1 MAAFMAGGRPPSPV
15 DEILKNMNLTR
26 EDLARHSEQMRLFLT
41 GGADCASSSTFPTQP
56 SKHNTQTTLSRKSS
70 SRAISRSSSVVNTF
84 GRAASPSPSRVHVKP
99 EPFEEALPTRSLG
112 TMELVLERKSRQSR
126 ERRCMFRR
134 TFAWL
139 GAHKFFQPPM
149 HVLETTDALK
159 TKITPQ
165 TPHHYR
171 HYSERVLGD
180 AFASRTALPPF
191 GASDPST
198 PRPRS
203 RAPGSS
209 RAATPAG
216 RTIYTRTPHRPSSPG
231 SSPTRIINMV
241 SSPGPMR
248 SSPVRP
254 AKEVKLPYV
263 LPLGPYSEDKPDC
276 AYAGLIG
283 QAILSSPEHRL
294 TLQDIY
300 EWITTVYPYY
310 KRGEQTWM
318 NSVRH
323 CLSTMAVF
331 RKVPRVRNEG
341 KSLWA
346 VFDED
351 VPAFANGGFKK
362 SLCPDM
368 VKLEKEKQAKRG
380 PRKRGA
386 ATDDNRN
393 TKRHKS
399 EHVDAEGSRPAA
411 PPPMLPPYF
420 PPFHANPH
428 HQPYYQ
434 AYAPHAIPAE
444 VQAIPAEVVF
454 PPLPPNA
461 GFATSVSRP
470 ASVRPTS
477 SGGSAARPVS
487 AAGSVATEASIVR
500 GRDRSP
506 KPISSSSSVPAL
518 TPNCS
523 SSSSP
528 PLSFHASMMDDARYS
543 SSPALS
549 PAVAFMDTDDEE
561 DELDVE
567 WLHRGPPIAALAPS
581 ATLLRPADFNTSR
594 RSKSKQQRDARK
606 RPSPSLVHYK
616 SHLDPPPPS
625 AMHFPQAP
633 LLAVPGSSQM
643 TPPRQTGSADVHTP
657 LRKVSGTSDNGHFS
671 FSPFAPVTPQ
681 RLTYPNFDSP
691 WRTPSRSTYDLHAP
705 SSLLDEELHRQSLK
719 DISPSLLGLGG
730 RPKGLWDSP
739 LASSSPSV
747 ERFWG

>member
-1 MAAFMAGGRPPSPV
+1 
-15 DEILKNMNLTR
+15 
-26 EDLARHSEQMRLFLT
+26 
-41 GGADCASSSTFPTQP
+41 
-56 SKHNTQTTLSRKSS
+56 
-70 SRAISRSSSVVNTF
+70 
-84 GRAASPSPSRVHVKP
+84 
-99 EPFEEALPTRSLG
+99 
-112 TMELVLERKSRQSR
+112 
-126 ERRCMFRR
+126 
-134 TFAWL
+134 
-139 GAHKFFQPPM
+139 
-149 HVLETTDALK
+149 
-159 TKITPQ
+159 
-165 TPHHYR
+165 
-171 HYSERVLGD
+171 
-180 AFASRTALPPF
+180 
-191 GASDPST
+191 
-198 PRPRS
+198 
-203 RAPGSS
+203 
-209 RAATPAG
+209 
-216 RTIYTRTPHRPSSPG
+216 
-231 SSPTRIINMV
+231 MV

-477 SGGSAARPVS
+477 SAGSAARPVS

-549 PAVAFMDTDDEE
+549 PAVAFYGYRRRRGRVGCGMVAQRTPDRSTRAQCYSSQAGRLQHIAPVEVEAAARCAEAVRGMSISRAAGMLFLMFFDIGSLGPARARVAHSRAQCSEGEAEGASTQRFDDAFP
-561 DELDVE
+561 VRA
-567 WLHRGPPIAALAPS
+567 HAAATPAPRLLRTGLAPRLANS
-581 ATLLRPADFNTSR
+581 ASR
-594 RSKSKQQRDARK
+594 
-606 RPSPSLVHYK
+606 V
-616 SHLDPPPPS
+616 
-625 AMHFPQAP
+625 
-633 LLAVPGSSQM
+633 V
-643 TPPRQTGSADVHTP
+643 
-657 LRKVSGTSDNGHFS
+657 VSGFH
-671 FSPFAPVTPQ
+671 
-681 RLTYPNFDSP
+681 
-691 WRTPSRSTYDLHAP
+691 
-705 SSLLDEELHRQSLK
+705 LL
-719 DISPSLLGLGG
+719 
-730 RPKGLWDSP
+730 
-739 LASSSPSV
+739 
-747 ERFWG
+747 